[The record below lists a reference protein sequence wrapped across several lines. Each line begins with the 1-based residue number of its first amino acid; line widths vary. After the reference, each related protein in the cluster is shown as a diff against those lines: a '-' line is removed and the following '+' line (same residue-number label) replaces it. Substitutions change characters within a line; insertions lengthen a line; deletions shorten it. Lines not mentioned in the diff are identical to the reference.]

1 MKTCP
6 HCNGPGKLIWNILYC
21 VACTK
26 CGARTEWY
34 DREEDAVRAW
44 ERRDD
49 MATGSI
55 THNVV
60 LDTPEATEAFVNAM
74 ETG

>member
-44 ERRDD
+44 ERRD
-49 MATGSI
+49 GNERI
-55 THNVV
+55 
-60 LDTPEATEAFVNAM
+60 
-74 ETG
+74 